1 MISRMNNDWEYI
13 DHWSDAFILE
23 GEAEEVVR
31 LPHTVQELPLHY
43 ADADSYQKI
52 VGYRKKLIFPS
63 SLKGRRHFI
72 RFDGSAHESTVYFNG
87 KEMYVHA
94 CGYTSFTVELTDE
107 IRFD

>member
-43 ADADSYQKI
+43 ADADSYQKV

-63 SLKGRRHFI
+63 SL
-72 RFDGSAHESTVYFNG
+72 N
-87 KEMYVHA
+87 
-94 CGYTSFTVELTDE
+94 FTPIFSRSDLNSPKSSSLAS
-107 IRFD
+107 